1 MTNRTIFDELRSRD
15 AINDEKELLG
25 FFDSLPEVKVS
36 EILSKWK
43 GGDFKTGHWGNAALS
58 EMKWYGKWFKSKL
71 ESYPLVCFN
80 DDGKLFSNHIM
91 KGEASLWEV
100 EFRGKTSATMI
111 YDGVPIF
118 DHFRKVDDNT
128 LFGIMNGKYVEGF
141 PDIVD
146 NGKYYYFFLERV
158 LDYPAEFV
166 ENK

>member
-1 MTNRTIFDELRSRD
+1 MSAKQIFDELRSREIIED
-15 AINDEKELLG
+15 DKELLD
-25 FFDSLPEVKVS
+25 FFDSLPVVKVD

-43 GGDFKTGHWGNAALS
+43 GGDFNTGHWASKAMVDMS
-58 EMKWYGKWFKSKL
+58 WFGKWFKDSI

-80 DDGKLFSNHIM
+80 ESGKLYSNRVMH
-91 KGEASLWEV
+91 GEASLWNV
-100 EFRGKTSATMI
+100 EFRGKVSATMI

-128 LFGIMNGKYVEGF
+128 LLGVMTGKHIEGY
-141 PDIVD
+141 PDIIY

-158 LDYPAEFV
+158 TDYPVVFV